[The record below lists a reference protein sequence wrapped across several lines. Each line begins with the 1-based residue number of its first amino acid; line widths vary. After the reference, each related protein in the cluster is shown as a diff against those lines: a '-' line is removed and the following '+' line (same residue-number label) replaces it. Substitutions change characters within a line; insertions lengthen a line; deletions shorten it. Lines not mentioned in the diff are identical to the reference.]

1 MFHLFHFWTWK
12 ILYSLCVCR
21 LTSFEDRLPPETSSN
36 EIKTQCKLCCSLLH
50 LLHTKGHTHTHSGHR
65 SCKES
70 SKEKKNIK
78 NYHNQLAHVKQVVP
92 KSYVCVS
99 VCHLHTLDVY
109 VIFFVFFIF
118 STFIFMTT
126 TIWHTMK
133 KKKKKQAKKDLRK
146 MYYNNY
152 RDFCSSIKPHRC
164 VACAVPTIQQFS
176 GICLFIWYGMVWYSI
191 WHAQQFIFHLW
202 QVQLQLQGQTT
213 TYEWRK
219 REFKKKN
226 TFQQVLPTDRGIYR

>member
-1 MFHLFHFWTWK
+1 MLNRLFPK
-12 ILYSLCVCR
+12 AVCVC
-21 LTSFEDRLPPETSSN
+21 E
-36 EIKTQCKLCCSLLH
+36 C
-50 LLHTKGHTHTHSGHR
+50 
-65 SCKES
+65 
-70 SKEKKNIK
+70 
-78 NYHNQLAHVKQVVP
+78 
-92 KSYVCVS
+92 

-133 KKKKKQAKKDLRK
+133 KKKKQAKKDLRK

-152 RDFCSSIKPHRC
+152 RDFCSSISSLIVVWHVLCQRSNNFRAY
-164 VACAVPTIQQFS
+164 VY
-176 GICLFIWYGMVWYSI
+176 LYGMVWVWHSI
-191 WHAQQFIFHLW
+191 WQAQQFIFHLW

-213 TYEWRK
+213 TYEW
-219 REFKKKN
+219 EKKGIFTKN